1 PSNQGITM
9 NKLKSLAAGIT
20 LSLSTISGVAYAEEL
35 IPVTVSTTWYAQA
48 EHGGFY
54 AAKAMGLYEEQGLD
68 VTIKMGGP
76 QVNNVQLLMG
86 GKMDFIMGYS
96 LQSFNAVKEDIPLVT
111 VAAFF
116 QKDPQTLV
124 VHKGAGND
132 SLEDLKGKSMRVPTA
147 GRVAYWPW
155 LKTEYGYTDEQL
167 QAYDYSFAP
176 FIRDEQAIQQGY
188 VTNDGFFLEQA
199 GVEGKSLL
207 LANYGW
213 KAYAA
218 TLDTTRE
225 MIEENPEVVQKM
237 VTATA
242 LGWKAYFENPEPAN
256 ALIKADNP
264 EMQDELLAYTY
275 AKMQEENMLL
285 SDAAEGGRYGMM
297 TVERW
302 QTFFDDMIAAETLP
316 EDLEWEKAFD
326 PSFIETVY
334 AD

>member
-1 PSNQGITM
+1 M

-326 PSFIETVY
+326 LSFIETVY

>member
-1 PSNQGITM
+1 M
-9 NKLKSLAAGIT
+9 NKLKNLVAGII
-20 LSLSTISGVAYAEEL
+20 LSLSTISGVAYAEDL

-54 AAKAMGLYEEQGLD
+54 AAKAMGLYEDQGLD

-155 LKTEYGYTDEQL
+155 LKTEYGYSDEQL

-302 QTFFDDMIAAETLP
+302 KAFFDDMIAAETLP

-326 PSFIETVY
+326 PSFIEAVY

>member
-1 PSNQGITM
+1 M

>member
-1 PSNQGITM
+1 M
-9 NKLKSLAAGIT
+9 NKLKSLTAGIT
-20 LSLSTISGVAYAEEL
+20 LSLSTISGVAYGEDL

-96 LQSFNAVKEDIPLVT
+96 LQSFNAVKEGIPLVT

-124 VHKGAGND
+124 VHEGAGND
-132 SLEDLKGKSMRVPTA
+132 SLEDMKGKPMRVPTA

-155 LKTEYGYTDEQL
+155 LKTEYGYSDEQL

-207 LANYGW
+207 LADYGW
-213 KAYAA
+213 KAYSA

-225 MIEENPEVVQKM
+225 MIEEHPDVVQKM

-242 LGWKAYFENPEPAN
+242 QGWKAYFENPEPAN
-256 ALIKADNP
+256 VLIKADNP

-285 SDAAEGGRYGMM
+285 SGAAEGGRYGMM

-302 QTFFDDMIAAETLP
+302 QSFFDDMVAAGTLP
-316 EDLEWEKAFD
+316 GDLDWKKAFD
-326 PSFIETVY
+326 TSFIEAVY
-334 AD
+334 AH

>member
-1 PSNQGITM
+1 M

-256 ALIKADNP
+256 VLIKADNP
-264 EMQDELLAYTY
+264 EMQDELLVYTY

-302 QTFFDDMIAAETLP
+302 KAFFDDMIAAETLP
-316 EDLEWEKAFD
+316 EDLDWEKAFD
-326 PSFIETVY
+326 LSFIETVY